1 MTDKLSPDNELW
13 RTDREALEK
22 AIQPARQRSL
32 GDDVYDSLAKLISSG
47 ELAAGEKL
55 PSEGDLCRLFA
66 VSRPVVRKALSR
78 CREDGLVVSHKGS
91 GSYVSSSVL
100 ATAAE
105 RDPEQQLSKML
116 YAMEFRR
123 STEPEAA
130 YYAAVRRTPEE
141 LAGVAA
147 ALEDF
152 RRFADG
158 ESRPRV
164 DMAFHRSIAR
174 ASQNDHYVRSLELID
189 YDIDLGI
196 TLARHLSRL
205 GQADRRAAIYAEHQQ
220 IYLAIEAQDP
230 DAAYQAMRKHLEHSQ
245 LRVIARG
252 KEMIRRV
259 RNRL

>member
-1 MTDKLSPDNELW
+1 MTDLLSPDNELW
-13 RTDREALEK
+13 RKEREALAK

-32 GDDVYDSLAKLISSG
+32 GDDVYDALSKLISSG
-47 ELAAGEKL
+47 ELAAGQRL
-55 PSEGDLCRLFA
+55 PSDSDLCRFFA

-78 CREDGLVVSHKGS
+78 CREDGLVVSKKGS
-91 GSYVSSSVL
+91 GSYVISSVQS
-100 ATAAE
+100 TAAE
-105 RDPEQQLSKML
+105 RDPEQQLSNML
-116 YAMEFRR
+116 YALEFRR
-123 STEPEAA
+123 STEPDAA
-130 YYAAVRRTPEE
+130 YYAAIRRTPEE
-141 LAGVAA
+141 LAGVAG

-152 RRFADG
+152 RHFADG

-164 DMAFHRSIAR
+164 DMAFHRSIAL
-174 ASQNDHYVRSLELID
+174 ASQNDQYVRSLESID

-220 IYLAIEAQDP
+220 IYLAIADQDP

-245 LRVIARG
+245 VRVIARG